1 MGGGLKETA
10 VLVLISIILCLSL
23 AMTIFAYIRGN
34 IAYIGTLV
42 GVVGFTILLIM
53 GLKERYVK

>member
-23 AMTIFAYIRGN
+23 AMTIFAYISGN
-34 IAYIGTLV
+34 ISYIGTLV

-53 GLKERYVK
+53 GLKERYEK

>member
-23 AMTIFAYIRGN
+23 AMTIFAYIMGN

-42 GVVGFTILLIM
+42 GVLCFTILLIM
-53 GLKERYVK
+53 GLKERYEK